1 MIVEHENG
9 YKAITYGKRSLSIY
23 KDGKEV
29 LHTGSLNTPFKT
41 EKDLYHYLGEIVP
54 EMMKL
59 LDENFD
65 SIFNDEES
73 E

>member
-9 YKAITYGKRSLSIY
+9 YKAITYGNRSLSVY

-29 LHTGSLNTPFKT
+29 LHTGSLTIPFKS
-41 EKDLYHYLGEIVP
+41 EQDLYHYLGEIVP
-54 EMMKL
+54 EMMKI
-59 LDENFD
+59 LDEKFD
-65 SIFNDEES
+65 EIFNDEES